1 MILLTG
7 SSGLVG
13 SAIMKERQVIPVRS
27 HDYDLRDYSQVCK
40 MFETYQDISGVIHL
54 AANVGGLFKNM
65 KYPVEMFEDNV
76 LINTNILKAA
86 HKYNIKRVL
95 CCLSTC
101 IFPDGVEINEDSLHF
116 GPPHESNEGYAY
128 AKRMMEVH
136 CRLYRKQ
143 YGREYFCI
151 IPTNV
156 YGPCDNFDL
165 ENAHVVPALVNKF
178 CNSSKVHIHG
188 DGSALRQF
196 IYSDDLAKMILW
208 SYDNYKPCFACP
220 WPEMSILEVV
230 AMICEESG
238 FKGEI
243 VFDLDSNGQHKKT
256 IKPFWPFDEHPTTFR
271 EGIRKTI
278 EWYQLNM
285 KEKGLSP

>member
-13 SAIMKERQVIPVRS
+13 SAIMRTREVIPVKS
-27 HDYDLRDYSQVCK
+27 SDFDLRDYSQVCK
-40 MFETYQDISGVIHL
+40 MFETYPNVTGVIHL

-76 LINTNILKAA
+76 LMNTNILKAA
-86 HKYNIKRVL
+86 HKYNIQRIL

-101 IFPDGVEINEDSLHF
+101 IFPDGIEIKEETLHF

-165 ENAHVVPALVNKF
+165 ESAHVVPALVNKF
-178 CNSSKVHIHG
+178 CNNSTVNIHG

-196 IYSDDLAKMILW
+196 IYSDDLAKLLLW
-208 SYDNYKPCFACP
+208 SYENYKPCFACT

-230 AMICEESG
+230 AIICEESG

-243 VFDLDSNGQHKKT
+243 IFDLDSNGQHKKT
-256 IKPFWPFDEHPTTFR
+256 IKPFWPFDEPPTTFR